1 MNYIFLKLSFVNYQP
16 KGVLVLPPNNLL
28 SSNLLSSDEIA
39 TGFSVVLLGEKKF
52 ELENLKTYHTIECM
66 YERDLCTFTSL

>member
-1 MNYIFLKLSFVNYQP
+1 MNFIFMNLSFINYQP
-16 KGVLVLPPNNLL
+16 RGVLVLPPNNLL

-52 ELENLKTYHTIECM
+52 ELENLKNIYECM
-66 YERDLCTFTSL
+66 KTVQFM

>member
-1 MNYIFLKLSFVNYQP
+1 MKLQILNDQP

-39 TGFSVVLLGEKKF
+39 MGFSVVLLGEKKL
-52 ELENLKTYHTIECM
+52 ELENLNIRELDKGTKSLPDST
-66 YERDLCTFTSL
+66 LTSL

>member
-52 ELENLKTYHTIECM
+52 ELENLKTYHINECTCM
-66 YERDLCTFTSL
+66 YESG

>member
-1 MNYIFLKLSFVNYQP
+1 M
-16 KGVLVLPPNNLL
+16 GVLVLPPNNLL

-52 ELENLKTYHTIECM
+52 ELENLKNIYECM
-66 YERDLCTFTSL
+66 KTVQFM